1 MGFLMASE
9 IGETEF
15 LRNFSQDGPRLMWF
29 LGAGASRSSGL
40 PTATDIIWDLKCRIY
55 CAQQNQDIQSHDVG
69 NKAIRARIQ
78 GYMDSQ
84 GYPPLWDPHEYSFY
98 FNQLFGADYG
108 AQQRYLK
115 EVLST
120 GKIASS
126 IGHRVLASLLKM
138 GKTRL
143 VFTTNFDEVVET
155 AYSAVAGASLPVFHL
170 EGSYAAINALNADQ
184 FPLYVKL
191 HGDFRYQ
198 SVKNLAND
206 LLRNDEELQRC
217 FVAAATRFGLIVS
230 GYSGRDENVMS
241 MFKEAMDQN
250 NAFPQGFYWSTP
262 RLADVATSVINLIDY
277 AQTKGINARLVQTGT
292 FDEMLSKIWRN
303 TSGKP
308 ADLNA
313 KIRSATAKPAA
324 ITLPP
329 LGNQYPILRTNA
341 LRISRLPEACAAI
354 AYDGEI
360 DIGDVRSKLFEVQ
373 PDCTL
378 AYTDRI
384 LFWGDRADTEKVLDP
399 ARVRAVN
406 TFKLDDLAKSIDE
419 SGIIKSFVEEAIAKA
434 LIVDKPLLLRRAKR
448 TWYAVVK
455 HDETNSETFNVLRR
469 TLGFNGGLGSI
480 SASIRGLAD
489 VHWAE
494 AVSIRVEER
503 NGVLWL
509 LLRPDIWISPL
520 KARQEA
526 AEFLRQRKLK
536 RYNNQSY
543 ELLSA
548 WIGILVGPVGGP
560 RSAELVAHP
569 GSQHPA
575 SFEINTRSAYSRRG
589 AANG

>member
-1 MGFLMASE
+1 MGEM
-9 IGETEF
+9 EF

-55 CAQQNQDIQSHDVG
+55 CAQQNEDIQSHDVG

-98 FNQLFGADYG
+98 FNQMFGTDYG

-143 VFTTNFDEVVET
+143 IFTTNFDEVVET

-206 LLRNDEELQRC
+206 LLRNDKELQRC
-217 FVAAATRFGLIVS
+217 FVAAAARFGLIVS
-230 GYSGRDENVMS
+230 GYSGRDENVIS
-241 MFKEAMDQN
+241 MFKEAIDQN

-262 RLADVATSVINLIDY
+262 RITDVATGVINLIDY
-277 AQTKGINARLVQTGT
+277 AQAKGVNAKLVQTGT

-303 TSGKP
+303 TSGKS

-313 KIRSATAKPAA
+313 KVRSATAKPAA

-329 LGNQYPILRTNA
+329 SGNRYPILRTNA

-354 AYDGEI
+354 TYEGEI
-360 DIGDVRSKLFEVQ
+360 DIGDMRSKLFEVQ

-384 LFWGDRADTEKVLDP
+384 LFWGDRANTEKVLDP

-406 TFKLDDLAKSIDE
+406 TFKLDDLAKFIDE

-455 HDETNSETFNVLRR
+455 HDETNSEIFNVLRR
-469 TLGFNGGLGSI
+469 TLGFNGGLGNI
-480 SASIRGLAD
+480 SANIRGLAD
-489 VHWAE
+489 VYWAE

-543 ELLSA
+543 DLLSA
-548 WIGILVGPVGGP
+548 WIGILVGSVGGP
-560 RSAELVAHP
+560 RSAELIAHP
-569 GSQHPA
+569 GSQYPA

-589 AANG
+589 TANG

>member
-1 MGFLMASE
+1 MASE

-55 CAQQNQDIQSHDVG
+55 CAQQNQDIQSHDVS

-78 GYMDSQ
+78 GYMDSL

-98 FNQLFGADYG
+98 FSQLFGADHG

-143 VFTTNFDEVVET
+143 IFTTNFDEVVET
-155 AYSAVAGASLPVFHL
+155 AYSAVTGASLPIFHL
-170 EGSYAAINALNADQ
+170 EGSYAAINALNTDQ

-241 MFKEAMDQN
+241 MFKEAMNQN

-277 AQTKGINARLVQTGT
+277 ARARGINAWLVRTGT
-292 FDEMLSKIWRN
+292 FDEILSKIWRN

-313 KIRSATAKPAA
+313 KVRSAMAKPVA

-341 LRISRLPEACAAI
+341 LRISKLPEACATI
-354 AYDGEI
+354 EYDGEI
-360 DIGDVRSKLFEVQ
+360 DISDVRSKLFDVQ
-373 PDCTL
+373 PSCTL

-384 LFWGDRADTEKVLDP
+384 LFWGDRYDVEKVLDP
-399 ARVRAVN
+399 ARVRAAN
-406 TFKLDDLAKSIDE
+406 TFRLDDLAKSIDE
-419 SGIIKSFVEEAIAKA
+419 SSIIKSFVEEAIAKA

-455 HDETNSETFNVLRR
+455 YDETNSETFNALRR
-469 TLGFNGGLGSI
+469 TLGFNGRLGNI
-480 SASIRGLAD
+480 SASIHGLVDA
-489 VHWAE
+489 HWAE

-520 KARQEA
+520 KVRQEA
-526 AEFLRQRKLK
+526 AEFLRQRRLK

-543 ELLSA
+543 QLLSA

-569 GSQHPA
+569 SSQYPA
-575 SFEINTRSAYSRRG
+575 AFEINTRSAYSRRG
-589 AANG
+589 AENG

>member
-1 MGFLMASE
+1 MASE
-9 IGETEF
+9 IGETAF

-84 GYPPLWDPHEYSFY
+84 GYPPLWDPQEYSFY
-98 FNQLFGADYG
+98 FNQLFGTDYG
-108 AQQRYLK
+108 AQQRYIK

-120 GKIASS
+120 GKVASS

-143 VFTTNFDEVVET
+143 IFTTNFDEVLET
-155 AYSAVAGASLPVFHL
+155 AYSAVAGTSLPVFHL

-198 SVKNLAND
+198 SIKNLAND

-217 FVAAATRFGLIVS
+217 FVDAATRFGLIVS

-262 RLADVATSVINLIDY
+262 RLADVATSVNNLIDY
-277 AQTKGINARLVQTGT
+277 AQAKGINARLVQTGT

-313 KIRSATAKPAA
+313 KVLSATVKPAA
-324 ITLPP
+324 IALPP
-329 LGNQYPILRTNA
+329 SGTQYPILRTNA

-360 DIGDVRSKLFEVQ
+360 DIGDVRSKFFEVQ

-378 AYTDRI
+378 AYTNRI
-384 LFWGDRADTEKVLDP
+384 LFWGDRANAEKVLDP
-399 ARVRAVN
+399 ARILAVN
-406 TFKLDDLAKSIDE
+406 TFKLDDLVKSVDE

-434 LIVDKPLLLRRAKR
+434 LIANKPLLLRRAKR

-455 HDETNSETFNVLRR
+455 HDETNSETFNVLRS

-480 SASIRGLAD
+480 SANIRGLAD
-489 VHWAE
+489 VHWSE

-526 AEFLRQRKLK
+526 AEFLRQKKLK
-536 RYNNQSY
+536 RYNSQSY

-548 WIGILVGPVGGP
+548 WIGILVGPIGGL
-560 RSAELVAHP
+560 RSTELVAHP
-569 GSQHPA
+569 GSQYPA

-589 AANG
+589 ATNG